1 MSDSVK
7 VGAGGT
13 AAGVRELGAGD
24 TAELEQVR
32 QFFRNYAAWLGVDLS
47 YQNFDEEMSTL
58 PGRYAAPQG
67 RLFYAEVDGQ
77 GAGCVGIRPLAEGVC
92 ELKRLYV
99 DPAFRGLGVGREL
112 ALAAI
117 RAARKIGYRKILL
130 DTLPAMR
137 IAVKLYRELGFA
149 EAPAYYQTAV
159 EGTQFL
165 ALDLENWS
173 EDAISNRSLHHLF
186 DFNRAWSN
194 KMREVDPDYFERL
207 SHLQTPELLW
217 IGCSDSR
224 VPANEIVGLLPGEVF
239 VHRNVAN
246 VVVHTDLNCLSV
258 IQFAVDVLK
267 VKHIMVVGH
276 YGCGG
281 VKAALDGARVG
292 LVDIWLR
299 HVRDV
304 RAKHLRE
311 IDTLPPEARHD
322 RLCELNVLEQVAN
335 VCQTYVVQDAWQ
347 RGQPLTIHG
356 WIYGLKD
363 GLMRDLDITVNAADQ
378 LPGRYATALSTLL

>member
-1 MSDSVK
+1 
-7 VGAGGT
+7 
-13 AAGVRELGAGD
+13 
-24 TAELEQVR
+24 
-32 QFFRNYAAWLGVDLS
+32 
-47 YQNFDEEMSTL
+47 
-58 PGRYAAPQG
+58 
-67 RLFYAEVDGQ
+67 
-77 GAGCVGIRPLAEGVC
+77 
-92 ELKRLYV
+92 
-99 DPAFRGLGVGREL
+99 
-112 ALAAI
+112 
-117 RAARKIGYRKILL
+117 
-130 DTLPAMR
+130 
-137 IAVKLYRELGFA
+137 
-149 EAPAYYQTAV
+149 
-159 EGTQFL
+159 
-165 ALDLENWS
+165 
-173 EDAISNRSLHHLF
+173 
-186 DFNRAWSN
+186 
-194 KMREVDPDYFERL
+194 MREVDPDYFERL

-281 VKAALDGARVG
+281 VKAALEGARVG

-363 GLMRDLDITVNAADQ
+363 GLMRDLDITVNSADQ
-378 LPGRYATALSTLL
+378 LPGRYTTALSTLI